1 MNEQGVGPVDLAA
14 RPRQNWPSHVTRLLD
29 GNVIYVNPHDFT
41 TYAFNSI
48 DLLALLWD
56 RVVIDSPRESLF
68 PETAYQSPRQVMY
81 PLDRFLAMVEH
92 DIFIPYDWDAAVND
106 RRAGRA
112 GAYWRRGQF
121 QRIIDSGNYILREE
135 ITRSTRFYNYC
146 GPLVDQDM
154 TSAELKAIIEA
165 TLPSLSLQD
174 TNLNLKPG
182 TIDEIQHRVALALNW
197 HGTLAQILGA
207 DMFIHPQMRSVWDY
221 KAKVLP
227 NQRDAPDLDL
237 QLLAFIERLRLD
249 LPTNM
254 SVQDIAAFRATSE
267 AKNFRQWL
275 ITAFQ
280 AAQDQ
285 GSEVPCE
292 ERVYLE
298 FQRLCNDH
306 RRRNDNVVSRV
317 TSLASTLGS
326 GAAGLAM
333 GGLPGAIVSGAVGLG
348 LGEGLKP
355 PLGAASRWW
364 KRKLGGDW
372 TFFFIKQF
380 EVVRG

>member
-1 MNEQGVGPVDLAA
+1 MNEQDVGPVDLAA

-41 TYAFNSI
+41 AYAFKSI

-68 PETAYQSPRQVMY
+68 PETAYQSPLQVTY
-81 PLDRFLAMVEH
+81 PLDRFLAMVER

-135 ITRSTRFYNYC
+135 ITRSTKFYDYC
-146 GPLVDQDM
+146 RPLVDQDT
-154 TSAELKAIIEA
+154 TSAELKAIIEVA
-165 TLPSLSLQD
+165 SSSLPLED
-174 TNLNLKPG
+174 TNLNLRPG
-182 TIDEIQHRVALALNW
+182 TPDEIQHRVALALNW
-197 HGTLAQILGA
+197 HGTLAQLLGA
-207 DMFIHPQMRSVWDY
+207 DMFIHPRMRAVWDY

-227 NQRDAPDLDL
+227 AQRDVPDLDL
-237 QLLAFIERLRLD
+237 QLQAFIDRLRLD
-249 LPTNM
+249 LPTGLP
-254 SVQDIAAFRATSE
+254 VQDIAAFRATNE

-280 AAQDQ
+280 AAQNQ
-285 GSEVPCE
+285 ASEVPCE

-306 RRRNDNVVSRV
+306 RRRNDSVVSRV

-333 GGLPGAIVSGAVGLG
+333 GGLPGALVSSAVGLG

-380 EVVRG
+380 EQ